1 MADFAFCLGR
11 DCKAG
16 VLKHNILMKCGA
28 SNLLL
33 GFQLLLSGLSTP
45 CFARLA
51 TSRRALCFKAS
62 SLFADN

>member
-1 MADFAFCLGR
+1 VA
-11 DCKAG
+11 
-16 VLKHNILMKCGA
+16 LKYNVFMKYGA
-28 SNLLL
+28 SNFLL